1 VKECVSSPGKRAA
14 ILVLGAHRS
23 GTSSLAHLLNV
34 LGEAEERAKRQ
45 LSRVRELETVETA
58 LRDAIARLS
67 SEAEESEAQILQMQ
81 GALSKLQAELTE
93 RSNEAE
99 RLRRQVD
106 SIQASICWRLTW
118 PIRWLHGQVAQ
129 SKRDRLLPRNAK
141 RSSALFP
148 E

>member
-1 VKECVSSPGKRAA
+1 VKECLSSPGKRAA

-118 PIRWLHGQVAQ
+118 PIRWLHGQVVR

-141 RSSALFP
+141 RSSALFL